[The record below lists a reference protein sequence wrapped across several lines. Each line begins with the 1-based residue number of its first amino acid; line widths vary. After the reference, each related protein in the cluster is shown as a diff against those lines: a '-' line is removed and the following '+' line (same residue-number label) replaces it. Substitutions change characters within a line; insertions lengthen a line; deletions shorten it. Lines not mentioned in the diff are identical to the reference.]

1 MVNKQLYQLIEYAR
15 RTPHFAQLQREDQ
28 ITLLRAGWN
37 ELLIATVAWRSIEVC
52 ADVHFSCCSFFL
64 LISFLFSAISDHFT
78 FLFLLLNLQFL
89 DQERTNADGSI
100 DRRAPVRPP
109 QLMCLGPN
117 FTLHRNSAHQ
127 AGVAPIFDRILSELS
142 VKMKRLN
149 IDRAELTCL
158 KAIILFNPGM
168 LE

>member
-1 MVNKQLYQLIEYAR
+1 MNL
-15 RTPHFAQLQREDQ
+15 
-28 ITLLRAGWN
+28 N
-37 ELLIATVAWRSIEVC
+37 
-52 ADVHFSCCSFFL
+52 CS
-64 LISFLFSAISDHFT
+64 SS
-78 FLFLLLNLQFL
+78 LFLVQRNQYL
-89 DQERTNADGSI
+89 DQERTHADGSV

-127 AGVAPIFDRILSELS
+127 AGVAMIFDRILSELS

-158 KAIILFNPGM
+158 KAIILFNPGK
-168 LE
+168 

>member
-1 MVNKQLYQLIEYAR
+1 M
-15 RTPHFAQLQREDQ
+15 FA
-28 ITLLRAGWN
+28 
-37 ELLIATVAWRSIEVC
+37 SY
-52 ADVHFSCCSFFL
+52 F
-64 LISFLFSAISDHFT
+64 
-78 FLFLLLNLQFL
+78 QFL
-89 DQERTNADGSI
+89 DQERTNADGTI

-142 VKMKRLN
+142 VKMKRMN

-158 KAIILFNPGM
+158 KAIILFNPGNAFGTFPIKN
-168 LE
+168 LAQ

>member
-1 MVNKQLYQLIEYAR
+1 MDA
-15 RTPHFAQLQREDQ
+15 
-28 ITLLRAGWN
+28 
-37 ELLIATVAWRSIEVC
+37 
-52 ADVHFSCCSFFL
+52 
-64 LISFLFSAISDHFT
+64 
-78 FLFLLLNLQFL
+78 
-89 DQERTNADGSI
+89 ERTNADGTI

-142 VKMKRLN
+142 VKMKRLS

-158 KAIILFNPGM
+158 KAIILFNPGRNEFV
-168 LE
+168 LIFIIPYLPIINFNGHVLN